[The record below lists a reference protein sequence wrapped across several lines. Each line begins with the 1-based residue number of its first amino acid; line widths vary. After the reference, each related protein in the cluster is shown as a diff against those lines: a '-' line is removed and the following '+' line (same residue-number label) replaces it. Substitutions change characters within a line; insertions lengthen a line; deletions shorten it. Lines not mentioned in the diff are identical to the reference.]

1 MTFKQ
6 IFQLERILCT
16 YLLDI
21 LKRLLANVCFNASF
35 MCFFRFVAMCLI
47 FNDSG
52 CWTQRCGLLSR
63 IQLRVTDQS
72 WQTGPNESVLHFE
85 VVFVV
90 CWHQSGKLIQ
100 VVYITI
106 SLILHNYTKSRL
118 KLVYWWHW
126 KKSSN
131 WKSYLE
137 CIYMIFWKDCLQRFV
152 SMLHLCLGLN
162 LLHFVVLLTIYAVER
177 NVVVYYVWG

>member
-1 MTFKQ
+1 MTF
-6 IFQLERILCT
+6 
-16 YLLDI
+16 
-21 LKRLLANVCFNASF
+21 LKRLVAKLCFDSSF
-35 MCFFRFVAMCLI
+35 MCLFRFVGFRVT
-47 FNDSG
+47 FNDF
-52 CWTQRCGLLSR
+52 GLLSR
-63 IQLRVTDQS
+63 IHLRLTIQS

-85 VVFVV
+85 VIFVV
-90 CWHQSGKLIQ
+90 CWHQSGKLIK

-131 WKSYLE
+131 WKSYLA